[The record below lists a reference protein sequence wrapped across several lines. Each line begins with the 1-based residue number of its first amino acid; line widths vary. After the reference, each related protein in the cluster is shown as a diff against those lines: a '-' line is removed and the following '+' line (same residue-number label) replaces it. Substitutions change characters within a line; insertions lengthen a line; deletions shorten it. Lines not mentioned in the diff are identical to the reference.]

1 MIKSILALLVF
12 SFSAC
17 QSQKA
22 QQTDTHAQSADQE
35 EEVCIAFDQRQC
47 QTDAFA
53 TFLPSDKNS
62 DGMFE
67 GMQSYLAD
75 QGIKVLH
82 MRIDMNFHEFT
93 CAACDVCPES
103 HRFFLSLSKS
113 EERKL
118 QNLNLLN
125 LISVDCQ
132 EHF

>member
-1 MIKSILALLVF
+1 MIKSIFAILIVF
-12 SFSAC
+12 IFAC

-22 QQTDTHAQSADQE
+22 QQSDMQTQPSNQE
-35 EEVCIAFDQRQC
+35 EICIAFDQRQC

-53 TFLPSDKNS
+53 TFLPQDKNS
-62 DGMFE
+62 DDMFK

-75 QGIKVLH
+75 QNIKVLH

-113 EERKL
+113 EEKKL

-125 LISVDCQ
+125 MITIDCQ